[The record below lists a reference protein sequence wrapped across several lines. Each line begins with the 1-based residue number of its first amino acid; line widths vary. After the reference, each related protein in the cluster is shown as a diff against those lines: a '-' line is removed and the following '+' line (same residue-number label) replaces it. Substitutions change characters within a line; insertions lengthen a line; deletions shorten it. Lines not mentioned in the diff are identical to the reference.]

1 MLHDVLIVVG
11 ALVIFT
17 YEFNT
22 NIIAAFLIIIG
33 YSLND
38 TIVVFDRMRENISEY
53 SNMELYQ
60 IINLSLNETLSRTII
75 TSLTTLFVVISIFI
89 FGGGSLRGLSFSLI
103 IGILSGT
110 YSSIFVA
117 TPVMMF
123 LRNKYFQEENEREI

>member
-1 MLHDVLIVVG
+1 
-11 ALVIFT
+11 
-17 YEFNT
+17 
-22 NIIAAFLIIIG
+22 
-33 YSLND
+33 
-38 TIVVFDRMRENISEY
+38 MRENISEY